1 MFLRARSSGGRGPG
15 REAGGALST
24 PWQTAELVL
33 CGRGGRPAA
42 PCPAHLPWAH
52 PALCPGQLLSPSL
65 ALIGAAGTLTAL
77 GAVQQVPPWPLLLL
91 PCSRG
96 APPPLAPGL
105 VLDQQVEGPPQTPAR
120 AGARICQDSPPPG
133 RHGPPQ
139 QPLWN
144 ECIFSWAEQRPVG
157 VQVSVGV
164 CTASWV
170 TLGLSEPWA
179 RFLAGRGSP
188 PAVFSGRCEGVVSRP
203 PFPGCSPLPL
213 TGPLGSPIG
222 GGAAGPRPGWSLDGA
237 SSAGSLLFNIKSR
250 ARNCIRT
257 CIIIR
262 RRGEPSPW

>member
-1 MFLRARSSGGRGPG
+1 MRAWRPPG
-15 REAGGALST
+15 RS
-24 PWQTAELVL
+24 
-33 CGRGGRPAA
+33 
-42 PCPAHLPWAH
+42 
-52 PALCPGQLLSPSL
+52 
-65 ALIGAAGTLTAL
+65 
-77 GAVQQVPPWPLLLL
+77 L
-91 PCSRG
+91 PCSHPVGTPSPVPRAASLSQPGSDWCCGHPRCPLCGPAGSTPAFGPAALLPG

-120 AGARICQDSPPPG
+120 AGARICQGSPPPG

-188 PAVFSGRCEGVVSRP
+188 PAVFSGPCEGVVSRP

-222 GGAAGPRPGWSLDGA
+222 GGAAGPQPGWSLDGA